1 MIALAR
7 YLKSSG
13 TAAAGGDLSKLQEML
28 AIQSRTLDLVFN
40 DFLVK
45 ASTQTNFDIKEKFI
59 RLAFKSQSQCRATV
73 ESLAVIQQGP
83 AIFARQANIANGPQ
97 QVNNGVP
104 ASTTAIADPG
114 LAARVENKES
124 ANQTIGKLHHER
136 LDT

>member
-1 MIALAR
+1 
-7 YLKSSG
+7 
-13 TAAAGGDLSKLQEML
+13 ML

-45 ASTQTNFDIKEKFI
+45 ASMQTSFDIKEKYL

-97 QVNNGVP
+97 QVNNGGP
-104 ASTTAIADPG
+104 APVADRPEPE
-114 LAARVENKES
+114 LAARVKNPKYAE
-124 ANQTIGKLHHER
+124 QTIGKLRNER